1 MFRPRSEE
9 HADDETF
16 SGLLLL
22 RLEGRIFF
30 VNAEHIRDKMRA
42 LIDEAKPKVVAV
54 DLSGVFDMEYTAL
67 KMLMEAEKRARARGV
82 SLWLVGLNPE
92 VLAMVQRSPLGE
104 VLGRDR
110 MLFNRETAVSKYL
123 ATRSAQ

>member
-1 MFRPRSEE
+1 VFRPRSEE

-42 LIDEAKPKVVAV
+42 LIDEAKPTVVAL
-54 DLSGVFDMEYTAL
+54 DLGGVFDLEYTAL
-67 KMLMEAEKRARARGV
+67 RMLIEAENKARARGV
-82 SLWLVGLNPE
+82 SLWLVGLNPK
-92 VLAMVQRSPLGE
+92 VLAMVQRSPLGKI
-104 VLGRDR
+104 LGRR
-110 MLFNRETAVSKYL
+110 EMYFNLELAVAEYL
-123 ATRSAQ
+123 KK